1 MTRPLQV
8 TFRNMAVAP
17 VLEEEVRARA
27 AWLETFYSEIVG
39 CRVLIEFPH
48 RHRSRGRPVHI
59 RVELSVPGE
68 DIVVNQETTR
78 HLMFG
83 DALSEIAH
91 RTLGDSPTTGMSLS
105 RSTTPLTWLGV
116 VSRTLPVA
124 RGPTSSHR
132 GPMLLWSRRED
143 RRRK

>member
-48 RHRSRGRPVHI
+48 RHQTKGRPVHI

-68 DIVVNQETTR
+68 DLVVNQETTR
-78 HLMFG
+78 HFTFG

-91 RTLGDSPTTGMSLS
+91 RTLAGQPDH
-105 RSTTPLTWLGV
+105 RDV
-116 VSRTLPVA
+116 VIAIHDAFDVA
-124 RGPTSSHR
+124 RRRLEDFARRQRSDVKTSR
-132 GPMLLWSRRED
+132 ADAALVP
-143 RRRK
+143 

>member
-8 TFRNMAVAP
+8 TFRHMAAAP
-17 VLEEEVRARA
+17 VLEQEVRARA

-48 RHRSRGRPVHI
+48 RHRSQGRPVHI

-78 HLMFG
+78 HVTFD
-83 DALSEIAH
+83 DARSEIVH
-91 RTLGDSPTTGMSLS
+91 RTLAGPDH
-105 RSTTPLTWLGV
+105 RDV
-116 VSRTLPVA
+116 VVAIHDAFDVA
-124 RGPTSSHR
+124 RRRLEDFARRQRADVKTSQADAALV
-132 GPMLLWSRRED
+132 P
-143 RRRK
+143 

>member
-48 RHRSRGRPVHI
+48 RHRSHGRPVHI
-59 RVELSVPGE
+59 RVELAVPGE
-68 DIVVNQETTR
+68 DIVVNQESTR
-78 HLMFG
+78 HV
-83 DALSEIAH
+83 
-91 RTLGDSPTTGMSLS
+91 TLGDAVAHKTLTGQ
-105 RSTTPLTWLGV
+105 PDHKDV
-116 VSRTLPVA
+116 VVA
-124 RGPTSSHR
+124 IHDTF
-132 GPMLLWSRRED
+132 D
-143 RRRK
+143 VVRRRLEDFARRQRADVKTSRADAASLP

>member
-8 TFRNMAVAP
+8 TFRHMAAAP

-48 RHRSRGRPVHI
+48 RHRSQGRPVHI

-78 HLMFG
+78 HVTFD
-83 DALSEIAH
+83 DARSEIVH
-91 RTLGDSPTTGMSLS
+91 RTLAGQPDH
-105 RSTTPLTWLGV
+105 RDV
-116 VSRTLPVA
+116 VVAIHDAFDVA
-124 RGPTSSHR
+124 RRRLEDFARRQRADVKTSQADAALV
-132 GPMLLWSRRED
+132 P
-143 RRRK
+143 

>member
-91 RTLGDSPTTGMSLS
+91 RTLAGRPDH
-105 RSTTPLTWLGV
+105 RDV
-116 VSRTLPVA
+116 VIAIHDAFDVA
-124 RGPTSSHR
+124 RRRLEDFACRQRADVKTSR
-132 GPMLLWSRRED
+132 ADAALVP
-143 RRRK
+143 

>member
-17 VLEEEVRARA
+17 SLEEEVRARA
-27 AWLETFYSEIVG
+27 AWLETFYTQIVG

-48 RHRSRGRPVHI
+48 RHQTRGRPIHI

-78 HLMFG
+78 HFTFG
-83 DALSEIAH
+83 DALSEVAH
-91 RTLGDSPTTGMSLS
+91 KALAGHPDHRD
-105 RSTTPLTWLGV
+105 V
-116 VSRTLPVA
+116 VVA
-124 RGPTSSHR
+124 IH
-132 GPMLLWSRRED
+132 D
-143 RRRK
+143 AFDAARRRLEDFARRQRADVKTSRADAASVP

>member
-59 RVELSVPGE
+59 RVELSVP
-68 DIVVNQETTR
+68 VV
-78 HLMFG
+78 
-83 DALSEIAH
+83 
-91 RTLGDSPTTGMSLS
+91 
-105 RSTTPLTWLGV
+105 
-116 VSRTLPVA
+116 
-124 RGPTSSHR
+124 
-132 GPMLLWSRRED
+132 
-143 RRRK
+143 

>member
-17 VLEEEVRARA
+17 VLEEEVRART

-48 RHRSRGRPVHI
+48 RHQTKGRPVHI

-68 DIVVNQETTR
+68 DIVVNQEATR
-78 HLMFG
+78 HFTLG
-83 DALSEIAH
+83 DALPEIAH
-91 RTLGDSPTTGMSLS
+91 PTLAGQQDH
-105 RSTTPLTWLGV
+105 RDV
-116 VSRTLPVA
+116 VIA
-124 RGPTSSHR
+124 IH
-132 GPMLLWSRRED
+132 D
-143 RRRK
+143 AFDAARRRLEDFARRRRAAVKTSQAGAA

>member
-8 TFRNMAVAP
+8 TFRHMAAAP

-48 RHRSRGRPVHI
+48 RHRSQGRPVHI
-59 RVELSVPGE
+59 RVELSLPGE

-78 HLMFG
+78 HV
-83 DALSEIAH
+83 
-91 RTLGDSPTTGMSLS
+91 TLGDA
-105 RSTTPLTWLGV
+105 RSEIV
-116 VSRTLPVA
+116 RRTLAGQPDHRDVVVAIHDAFDVA
-124 RGPTSSHR
+124 RRRLEDFARRQRADVKTSR
-132 GPMLLWSRRED
+132 ADAALVP
-143 RRRK
+143 

>member
-27 AWLETFYSEIVG
+27 AWLETFFGEIVG

-48 RHRSRGRPVHI
+48 RHRSKGRPVHI

-68 DIVVNQETTR
+68 DIVVTQETTPYFT
-78 HLMFG
+78 FG
-83 DALSEIAH
+83 DAMSEIAD
-91 RTLGDSPTTGMSLS
+91 RTLAGQPGHRD
-105 RSTTPLTWLGV
+105 V
-116 VSRTLPVA
+116 VMAIHDAFDVA
-124 RGPTSSHR
+124 R
-132 GPMLLWSRRED
+132 RRLED
-143 RRRK
+143 FARRRRADVKTSRADAALIP

>member
-27 AWLETFYSEIVG
+27 AWLETFCSEIVG

-48 RHRSRGRPVHI
+48 RHRPRGRPVHI

-68 DIVVNQETTR
+68 DIVVNQETTP
-78 HLMFG
+78 HFTFS
-83 DALSEIAH
+83 DARPESAH
-91 RTLGDSPTTGMSLS
+91 RTVAGQPDH
-105 RSTTPLTWLGV
+105 RDV
-116 VSRTLPVA
+116 VIA
-124 RGPTSSHR
+124 IH
-132 GPMLLWSRRED
+132 D
-143 RRRK
+143 AFDAARRRLEDFARRRRADVKAARADAVSVQ

>member
-27 AWLETFYSEIVG
+27 AWLETFYGEIVG

-59 RVELSVPGE
+59 RVELALPGE

-78 HLMFG
+78 HV
-83 DALSEIAH
+83 
-91 RTLGDSPTTGMSLS
+91 TLGDAASQIAHGTLAAQPDHKD
-105 RSTTPLTWLGV
+105 V
-116 VSRTLPVA
+116 VTAIHDAFDVA
-124 RGPTSSHR
+124 RRRLEDFARRQRSDVKTSRADTASV
-132 GPMLLWSRRED
+132 P
-143 RRRK
+143 

>member
-17 VLEEEVRARA
+17 GLEEEVRSRA

-78 HLMFG
+78 HFTVG
-83 DALSEIAH
+83 DALSDTAH
-91 RTLGDSPTTGMSLS
+91 KTFAGLPDHRD
-105 RSTTPLTWLGV
+105 V
-116 VSRTLPVA
+116 VVAIHDAFDVA
-124 RGPTSSHR
+124 R
-132 GPMLLWSRRED
+132 RRLED
-143 RRRK
+143 FARRQRADVKTPRADAALVP